1 MGYLYGKTDL
11 SYYEGSE
18 HGDYQFCSLD
28 DIIEQFM
35 VVYVGD
41 EKLITNVSRTDVQ
54 FHAYRALAELSFD
67 TFKSVKAQ
75 QIEVPPSLTMILPK
89 DYVNYTKLSWV
100 DSSGIKHPLYP
111 TKDTSNPFEI
121 KQNSDGTY
129 EFPSQ
134 SDLFQNA
141 SFTDGLDGWTKS
153 PQVVRAVAIG
163 GVTTSVS
170 IDASVENPVVK
181 FQTHASKGS
190 SNGNPSFGYCTYI
203 YQEVDATD
211 LGAISFGATATT
223 NATSSITITEA
234 EAAAAGTNYGTA
246 GTFTKPG
253 STVRVG
259 LSTQLPSDDIAMQN
273 YVWQG
278 VQYKSPTTN
287 ANPNYFDLGYIE
299 WTQGE
304 SGLKNYEGELID
316 LTNATGSVYLV
327 ALSIIDHT
335 DLDVTAYNSSLL
347 FDTAT
352 VDDIA
357 ISNLSVKPSLTE
369 VDPGVS
375 STFKNY
381 KANTPHENQ
390 TEDYED
396 DTYWPQ
402 QGERYGLEPTRAQIN
417 GSYYIDNRMGKI
429 NFSSN
434 IAGKTVILDYISD
447 SLGTDGEMKVHKF
460 AEDAMY
466 KWITHSVLSSRIN
479 IPEYIVQRAK
489 REKFAATRQ
498 AKLRLSNIK
507 LEEITQI
514 LRGKSKQIKH

>member
-35 VVYVGD
+35 IVYVGD

-129 EFPSQ
+129 EFKSQ
-134 SDLFQNA
+134 TDLFQNS
-141 SFTDGLDGWTKS
+141 SFSSGLDSWKKS
-153 PQVVRAVAIG
+153 PQVVGPIAKG
-163 GVTTSVS
+163 GVTTSITV
-170 IDASVENPVVK
+170 DTSVENPVVK
-181 FQTHASKGS
+181 FQTHASKAS
-190 SNGNPSFGYCTYI
+190 SNGNPSHGYCTYI
-203 YQEVDATD
+203 YQKVDATS
-211 LGAISFGATATT
+211 LGAISFEATATT
-223 NATSSITITEA
+223 NAASSITISEA

-246 GTFTKPG
+246 GTFAKPG

-259 LSTQLPSDDIAMQN
+259 LSTQPPSEEVSMQN
-273 YVWQG
+273 YSWQG
-278 VQYKSPTTN
+278 VPQNTPTTN
-287 ANPNYFDLGYIE
+287 SEPGYFDLGYIE

-304 SGLKNYEGELID
+304 SGAKGYEGELID
-316 LTNATGSVYLV
+316 LTNIVGDIYLV

-335 DLDVTAYNSSLL
+335 DIDVTAYNSSLL

-352 VDDIA
+352 VDDIS
-357 ISNLSVKPSLTE
+357 ILNLSVKPSLTE
-369 VDPGVS
+369 VDPGIS